1 VDIKENFKVLF
12 RDLDISDLKSAILE
26 SPQSD
31 WDENKTR
38 QKAFPNV
45 ARYTETIMLKFNG
58 PTQNIEHPSK
68 TKTFDAWHRWKDLL
82 NPIIDRL
89 ETSYPNSVISKCIFP
104 KLLAGGVINKHV
116 DGGDTLTL
124 VHRVHVP
131 IVTNEDTLFTCGG
144 ETINMKEGYAY
155 EVNNQREHAV
165 VNNGK
170 TDRVHLLIDLYC
182 GH

>member
-26 SPQSD
+26 VPQVD
-31 WDENKTR
+31 WDENKLR

-68 TKTFDAWHRWKDLL
+68 TKTFDAWHKWKDLL

-89 ETSYPNSVISKCIFP
+89 ETLYPNPFISKCIFP
-104 KLLAGGVINKHV
+104 KLLVGGIINKHK

-124 VHRVHVP
+124 VHRIHVP
-131 IVTNEDTLFTCGG
+131 IITNEDTLFTCGD

-155 EVNNQREHAV
+155 EVNNQRYHSV
-165 VNNGK
+165 VNNGN

-182 GH
+182 NA